1 MGRWGCRVQERVV
14 ALLVI
19 VLVVATAATAVSVN
33 LLRPANPS
41 AWNAFELS
49 VGWSGSA
56 RVGSSIV
63 VNVTVRQ
70 GTVDPKTL
78 WLVYLSLDVSSLQV
92 TSGTPP
98 TNPWNCA
105 TAWNLTTLDLSA
117 PHTFTVTAI
126 ATQAG
131 QLDLHAMIW
140 VPRGD
145 LRAVPIDSTG
155 SVNPAGVSLMQVD
168 SESVWIDAAA

>member
-1 MGRWGCRVQERVV
+1 MQERVV

-33 LLRPANPS
+33 LLRPSDPS
-41 AWNAFELS
+41 SWNAFDLS
-49 VGWSGSA
+49 VAWSGNA
-56 RVGSSIV
+56 TVGSSLT

-78 WLVYLSLDVSSLQV
+78 WLVYLSLDIGALHV

-98 TNPWNCA
+98 TNPWGYP
-105 TAWNLTTLDLSA
+105 TVWNLTNLDLSA
-117 PHTFTVTAI
+117 PRTFTVTAV
-126 ATQAG
+126 ATEAG

-145 LRAVPIDSTG
+145 LHAVPIDPTG
-155 SVNPAGVSLMQVD
+155 NVNPSGVSLMQVD
-168 SESVWIDAAA
+168 STSVWIQAAA